1 MLEILIFFLKSYL
14 IVLMVILT
22 IYAIRHYFFT
32 LNRLFAEQRL
42 YYQDIIDSELPKVS
56 VLIPMH
62 NEEKVANLVLNS
74 IINVYYPEDK
84 IEIIPINDHSTDK
97 TKDILEKY
105 SKNYPQI
112 KPLHIYDNKTKGK
125 QNIINKAVDIATG
138 EIIVIYDADYIIPK
152 GQIRDLVT
160 FFIDPSVGAV
170 MGKVI
175 PFNTNNNLLTL
186 FLTMER
192 SAGYQIDQQA
202 RYNLDLIPQY
212 GGTVAAFRRDLF
224 IELGKFDSNI
234 LAEDTELTFK
244 LYINGYKVAY
254 ANRLEAY
261 EEVPETWEARAKQL
275 RRWSRGHNQVMFKY
289 FFKLI
294 LTDKLKF
301 YQKLDGILLLMIYLV
316 PFLTLLGFIDSII
329 LFFLGEMQIVNYY
342 LFLLAV
348 FGYNVFGNFAPFY
361 QIAMAN
367 FLENNS
373 DYLKILPLFFI
384 SFVFNLFYSS
394 LGFIDSV
401 LDLITKRQIKW
412 DKTERFFQK

>member
-175 PFNTNNNLLTL
+175 PFNANKNLLTL

-261 EEVPETWEARAKQL
+261 KEVPETWEARAKQL

>member
-212 GGTVAAFRRDLF
+212 GGTVGAFRRDLF

-301 YQKLDGILLLMIYLV
+301 YQKLEGILLLMIYLV

>member
-97 TKDILEKY
+97 TKDILEKH

-175 PFNTNNNLLTL
+175 PFNANKNLLTL

-301 YQKLDGILLLMIYLV
+301 YQKLEGILLLMIYLV

>member
-212 GGTVAAFRRDLF
+212 GGTVGAFRRDLF

>member
-1 MLEILIFFLKSYL
+1 
-14 IVLMVILT
+14 
-22 IYAIRHYFFT
+22 
-32 LNRLFAEQRL
+32 
-42 YYQDIIDSELPKVS
+42 
-56 VLIPMH
+56 
-62 NEEKVANLVLNS
+62 
-74 IINVYYPEDK
+74 
-84 IEIIPINDHSTDK
+84 
-97 TKDILEKY
+97 
-105 SKNYPQI
+105 
-112 KPLHIYDNKTKGK
+112 
-125 QNIINKAVDIATG
+125 
-138 EIIVIYDADYIIPK
+138 
-152 GQIRDLVT
+152 
-160 FFIDPSVGAV
+160 
-170 MGKVI
+170 
-175 PFNTNNNLLTL
+175 
-186 FLTMER
+186 
-192 SAGYQIDQQA
+192 
-202 RYNLDLIPQY
+202 
-212 GGTVAAFRRDLF
+212 
-224 IELGKFDSNI
+224 
-234 LAEDTELTFK
+234 
-244 LYINGYKVAY
+244 
-254 ANRLEAY
+254 
-261 EEVPETWEARAKQL
+261 
-275 RRWSRGHNQVMFKY
+275 MFKY